1 MTQQMDELSI
11 NGDLILNELKHMR
24 LGIDKLDKRMERAES
39 NMSVAIAQSNR
50 IDAIVLNI
58 GSIEH
63 KAEIQDRDIKAIT
76 NFQASCPRDNFD
88 KDLDTI
94 KADMKSAIKSQWV
107 AIGILATAII
117 ASGFWN
123 QALK

>member
-1 MTQQMDELSI
+1 MTQQMDELSL

-24 LGIDKLDKRMERAES
+24 LGIDKLDKRMEKAES

-50 IDAIVLNI
+50 IDAIALNI
-58 GSIEH
+58 ISIEH
-63 KAEIQDRDIKAIT
+63 KVESQDRDIKAIA
-76 NFQASCPRDNFD
+76 NFQASCPRDNLD
-88 KDLDTI
+88 KGLDTI
-94 KADMKSAIKSQWV
+94 KADMKSAITNQWV

-123 QALK
+123 QAIK